1 MIQEKKHFIR
11 FTVTLFD
18 IIILI
23 FTYWLAVT
31 LRAIL
36 PPASNEIMEWYFPYY
51 LRIFPIFLLTF
62 SPIILLN
69 NLTLQKFPVDKYNF
83 YLRTTISLLVAI
95 GISIAILYYFKLFN
109 QSRIALLI
117 FGLLSV
123 VLLIL
128 NRELI
133 SKSNKNPINT
143 IVLGKEK
150 DAKEIQNLF
159 SLHDFLGIR
168 IVKVINKVPSNL
180 TEILKKE
187 PIEWVIITE
196 EKHKKHIHKIENLGL
211 TVSFYLVEVFGKI
224 PSFVSLESSLTS
236 PIITFH
242 PTPPHYAQLFIKYI
256 LDRILSLIA
265 ILLLF
270 PIFVLISILIKST
283 SKGPIIYK
291 HSRIGLN
298 GKSFPMFK
306 FRTMFENADE
316 TKERLYALN
325 EMDKVVFKIKDDPR
339 ITKAGRFL
347 RRFSLDELPQLFNVL
362 KGDMSLVGPRPPL
375 SSEVKQ
381 YKDWQR
387 KRLAI
392 KPGLTCLWLIRGR
405 SDLPFE
411 EWMRLDLEYINNWSL
426 LLDFFI
432 LLKTVPVLIS
442 GKGAY

>member
-11 FTVTLFD
+11 FTITLFD

-23 FTYWLAVT
+23 FTYWFAVT
-31 LRAIL
+31 LRAIM
-36 PPASNEIMEWYFPYY
+36 PSASSESMEWYFPYY
-51 LRIFPIFLLTF
+51 LKIFPIFLVTF
-62 SPIILLN
+62 SSIFLLN

-83 YLRTTISLLVAI
+83 YLKTIISLLVAI

-109 QSRIALLI
+109 QSRVALLI

-133 SKSNKNPINT
+133 SKSKRNPINT
-143 IVLGKEK
+143 IVLGNEK
-150 DAKEIQNLF
+150 DANEIQNLF
-159 SLHDFLGIR
+159 SLHDFFGIK
-168 IVKVINKVPSNL
+168 IIKVIDKVPQNL
-180 TEILKKE
+180 TEILKSE
-187 PIEWVIITE
+187 PVEWVIVTE
-196 EKHKKHIHKIENLGL
+196 KKYKKHIKKIENLGL
-211 TVSFYLVEVFGKI
+211 TVSFYLAEVFGEV
-224 PSFVSLESSLTS
+224 PSFVTLESSLSS

-265 ILLLF
+265 ILFLF
-270 PIFVLISILIKST
+270 PVFILISIIIKLT

-291 HSRIGLN
+291 HQRVGL
-298 GKSFPMFK
+298 KRKPFFMFK
-306 FRTMFENADE
+306 FRTMYQNADE
-316 TKERLYALN
+316 TKEELYALN

-339 ITKAGRFL
+339 ITKTGRFL

-375 SSEVKQ
+375 YSEVKQ
-381 YKDWQR
+381 YEDWQR

-392 KPGLTCLWLIRGR
+392 KPGLTCLWLLRGR
-405 SDLPFE
+405 SDLPFD

-426 LLDFFI
+426 TLDFYI
-432 LLKTVPVLIS
+432 LLKTIPTIIS

>member
-11 FTVTLFD
+11 FTITLFD

-23 FTYWLAVT
+23 FTYWLAV
-31 LRAIL
+31 LIRAKL
-36 PPASNEIMEWYFPYY
+36 PPISNEFTEWYFPYY
-51 LRIFPIFLLTF
+51 IRIFPIFLATF

-69 NLTLQKFPVDKYNF
+69 NLSLQKFPVDKYNF
-83 YLRTTISLLVAI
+83 YLRTIISFLVAI

-109 QSRIALLI
+109 QSRVALLI

-123 VLLIL
+123 ILLIL

-143 IVLGKEK
+143 IILGKEK
-150 DAKEIQNLF
+150 AAKEIQNLF
-159 SLHDFLGIR
+159 SLHDFFGIK
-168 IVKVINKVPSNL
+168 IIKVIDKVPQNL
-180 TEILKKE
+180 TEILKSE
-187 PIEWVIITE
+187 PIEWVIVTE
-196 EKHKKHIHKIENLGL
+196 KKHKKHISKIENLGL
-211 TVSFYLVEVFGKI
+211 TVSFYLAEVFGETH
-224 PSFVSLESSLTS
+224 SFVTLESSLTS

-242 PTPPHYAQLFIKYI
+242 PSPPHYAQLFIKYI
-256 LDRILSLIA
+256 LDRILSLTA

-270 PIFVLISILIKST
+270 PIFVLISIIIKLT

-291 HSRIGLN
+291 HQRVGLK
-298 GKSFPMFK
+298 GKPFSMFK
-306 FRTMFENADE
+306 FRTMFQNAEE
-316 TKERLYALN
+316 TKESLYALN
-325 EMDKVVFKIKDDPR
+325 VMDKVVFKIKDDPR
-339 ITKAGRFL
+339 ITKTGRFL

-375 SSEVKQ
+375 FAEVKQ
-381 YKDWQR
+381 YEDWQR

-426 LLDFFI
+426 TLDFII
-432 LLKTVPVLIS
+432 LLKTIPTIIS